1 MQQIAENIYIENQY
15 PGVTLGA
22 VSLPHGLIQIDSPP
36 SPEDSRSWRASLL
49 NLNSGVERV
58 LVNLDSHPDRTIG
71 ARGMDCT
78 VMAHEK
84 TALAFRNRPTT
95 FKTQNEDTGADW
107 ETILGLGS
115 IRWAPPEIA
124 FTSTMQIE
132 WSGLTIRMEHHPGP
146 TSGAIWVVL
155 PEQNV
160 LFVGDLVVKQQP
172 PFLANANLATWITQL
187 EKLAAPANKNKIII
201 SGRGGLVTIDDVKAQ
216 LKFIK
221 DVQQKLEAL
230 SAKRAAPDA
239 TDALV
244 QGLLNQVKAPADQLK
259 KYTLRLRYGLRQC
272 YIRNFNPAGYS
283 IPEEE

>member
-15 PGVTLGA
+15 PGVTLA
-22 VSLPHGLIQIDSPP
+22 AISLPHGLIQIDSPP

-78 VMAHEK
+78 VIAHER

-115 IRWAPPEIA
+115 IRWAPPEIS
-124 FTSTMQIE
+124 FTGTMTIE
-132 WSGLTIRMEHHPGP
+132 WSNLTVLLEHHPGP

-155 PEQNV
+155 PAENI

-172 PFLANANLATWITQL
+172 PFLANANLTAWIAEL
-187 EKLAAPANKNKIII
+187 EKLASAANKNKIIV
-201 SGRGGLVTIDDVKAQ
+201 SGRSGLVTQEDVKAQ
-216 LKFIK
+216 LKFMR
-221 DVQQKLEAL
+221 DVNQKLEGL
-230 SAKRAAPDA
+230 SAKNASPDA
-239 TDALV
+239 TDSLV

-272 YIRNFNPAGYS
+272 YIRNFHPSGTNIS
-283 IPEEE
+283 EEE